1 MPLPLSLY
9 LCQRRRKRDGPV
21 WCRQRPHEHVTTTKR
36 RDNDQ
41 LVTRAF
47 DIGVVLKGIDGLLE
61 IAGGLFLLIVPLGT
75 IRHFL
80 IWVTGRELSKD
91 PHDFIA
97 THLVHLANN
106 LSVTGY
112 RLTIAYLLVHG
123 FVKVFLVYMLLKRR
137 LWAYPTAIVIFIAFG
152 VYQIYQ
158 FTFSHSLLLAG
169 LTVLDAFV
177 IVFTV
182 WEYRILRRDRT
193 PAPAA
198 AGGPR

>member
-1 MPLPLSLY
+1 M
-9 LCQRRRKRDGPV
+9 
-21 WCRQRPHEHVTTTKR
+21 
-36 RDNDQ
+36 
-41 LVTRAF
+41 
-47 DIGVVLKGIDGLLE
+47 
-61 IAGGLFLLIVPLGT
+61 
-75 IRHFL
+75 
-80 IWVTGRELSKD
+80 
-91 PHDFIA
+91 
-97 THLVHLANN
+97 HLANN

-158 FTFSHSLLLAG
+158 FTLSHSLLLAG

-182 WEYRILRRDRT
+182 WEYRILLRRGRT
-193 PAPAA
+193 PRRPRPVSRSRLGQAHYSVRSRQSR
-198 AGGPR
+198 GGPGLQPGGWLGESSSSGSSRARLST